1 MLANSYPLLDIFW
14 TMLEFFV
21 FFAWIRLLII
31 IFGDIFRSRDLGG
44 FAKALWVIFVIV
56 VPVFGVLVYLIARGG
71 GMQERAVERAQQ
83 QDRAFQ
89 AYVQETAGSPSTAD
103 QLAKLA
109 DLKASGAIT
118 DEEFQAAKA
127 KAMSLSRRAP

>member
-21 FFAWIRLLII
+21 FFAWIWLLII

-127 KAMSLSRRAP
+127 KAMS

>member
-21 FFAWIRLLII
+21 FFAWIWLLII

-56 VPVFGVLVYLIARGG
+56 VPVVGVLVYLIAHGG

-89 AYVQETAGSPSTAD
+89 AYIQETAGSPSTAD

-127 KAMSLSRRAP
+127 KAMS

>member
-14 TMLEFFV
+14 TMLEFFL
-21 FFAWIRLLII
+21 FFAWIWLLII
-31 IFGDIFRSRDLGG
+31 IFGDIFRSRDMGG
-44 FAKALWVIFVIV
+44 FAKALWIIFVVV

-71 GMQERAVERAQQ
+71 GMQERAIERAQQ

-127 KAMSLSRRAP
+127 KAMS